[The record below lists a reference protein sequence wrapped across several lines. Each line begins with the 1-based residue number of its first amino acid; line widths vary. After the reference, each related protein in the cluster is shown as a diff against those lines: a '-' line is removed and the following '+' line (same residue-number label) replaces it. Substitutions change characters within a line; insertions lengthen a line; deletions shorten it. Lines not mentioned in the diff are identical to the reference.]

1 MACEKNMP
9 LLFFLQSVF
18 SLPMGKHTPPL
29 TNTLVTRDGQGQP
42 LGKVQIQPVESNK
55 LWTQTQTQEMRPVSK
70 EPTVVMLKAVKTYLS
85 PH

>member
-55 LWTQTQTQEMRPVSK
+55 L
-70 EPTVVMLKAVKTYLS
+70 
-85 PH
+85 